1 MKKHLAVVSEKL
13 KIYIYDKMTEDK
25 LVTVFRDNIII
36 KTVLPT
42 PAYRKTTKICTF
54 KIYLMPKFKEA
65 DFFSLHTFLRIL
77 VLKYSV
83 FIPFTIFFDTV
94 YQIVHNKQITD
105 KISFF
110 KKIRFFKTIFPS
122 FGR

>member
-1 MKKHLAVVSEKL
+1 
-13 KIYIYDKMTEDK
+13 
-25 LVTVFRDNIII
+25 
-36 KTVLPT
+36 
-42 PAYRKTTKICTF
+42 
-54 KIYLMPKFKEA
+54 MPKFKEA

-77 VLKYSV
+77 LLKYSV
-83 FIPFTIFFDTV
+83 FIYICIPFTIFFDTV